1 MRRVS
6 GDSRLALA
14 AEQLYA
20 RFLIPNSDAVSRA
33 SGIARLKAVL
43 DKRRR
48 ILGPEDPDTL
58 ASMAHLTTFL
68 DKSEARQFARAARTT
83 FQRGHGRR
91 QDRARTPALWIATN
105 ELHSS
110 FTGIPGL
117 ETREQYVQ
125 RYRPRR
131 VALLRE
137 AIQAAAPRA
146 VVFLGTSERDTWAQI
161 AGMHFVEGPAG
172 AAWAQMGATRLVML
186 THPTAYGAKNA
197 YFESVGREL
206 SGKP

>member
-1 MRRVS
+1 MR
-6 GDSRLALA
+6 LTLTA
-14 AEQLYA
+14 Q
-20 RFLIPNSDAVSRA
+20 
-33 SGIARLKAVL
+33 GIT
-43 DKRRR
+43 
-48 ILGPEDPDTL
+48 PDTESVRMYQAQKFGCVGGGTVIAEMMPL
-58 ASMAHLTTFL
+58 PSRNL
-68 DKSEARQFARAARTT
+68 SQ
-83 FQRGHGRR
+83 
-91 QDRARTPALWIATN
+91 WIY
-105 ELHSS
+105 SS
-110 FTGIPGL
+110 LTGILGL

-125 RYRPRR
+125 QYRPRR

-146 VVFLGTSERDTWAQI
+146 VVFLGTSERETWAQI
-161 AGMHFVEGPAG
+161 AGTHFIDGPAG